1 VSKGKTTSSFRVQ
14 SDGTL
19 RHLPPRTQPGSY
31 DEILDALPIPAVVLS
46 NAGFILA
53 ANRAFVDRLHLALD
67 TVIGEPLLAWIGRAS
82 ERGAFGR
89 AFLGLRQR
97 PSGHAFNTSLTL
109 VPAIGSPITCLART
123 CKLSSGNILT
133 TCEVDSRIDH
143 SPEAAMGRA
152 VVRGLEALD
161 QGMLVLDSRGQ
172 IVHANPAAGSLLGTR
187 LVGRSLLELVSPGE
201 VDRLA
206 QALSQAEAGNW
217 HGEIELRSLDGESLP
232 IELSLAAGRG
242 HGAPLVALLRDL
254 QERRQREFEE
264 RLLAQIDRIL
274 LSSPRP
280 QESIPTASRVLL
292 DALDLDRAALVV
304 YRTGHWER
312 WEIERDQ
319 EHRRLLTGAPPES
332 WRGARQV
339 DTIDTESPTT
349 AAVFGPFARGRN
361 AVRVVLTGPS
371 GLIGYLLLISGRPNA
386 FDRRTASLL
395 SLIAPPL
402 ALGLANGLLMV
413 ETEAFANYQAM
424 LLDQTSVL
432 LNSLDAEG
440 RVVTWNRAS
449 ESLLGVSADD
459 ARGRRFGIDVGAID
473 PEVWATLWTALLR
486 DGSIVRELVIKTAAG
501 EAVPL
506 HLEARLL
513 RDSSKVTGVVLVGL
527 DLRRRRALEDQV
539 LRSQKLAAVG
549 LLAAGIAHEINNP
562 LSGVV
567 GYSRLLL
574 DKPLDP
580 WVRER
585 VTKIADSGERCRK
598 IVEGVLLFSR
608 QQEGGKR
615 RRLVLSEAVDR
626 VIGIGEYQW
635 RMHNVRVVRTYPE
648 APVVIEADAE
658 QIEQVLLNLLSNAV
672 DAMPR
677 GGTIGIDLSQDEEG
691 ARLAISDQGTGIP
704 PEVLPRI
711 FDPFFSTKEIG
722 KGTGL
727 GLAISYGIIKE
738 HGGDILIDSAPGKGT
753 TFTVL
758 LPASPPLDP
767 PAHDGPTPTPSS
779 EHR

>member
-1 VSKGKTTSSFRVQ
+1 VSKGQTTSSFRVQ

-19 RHLPPRTQPGSY
+19 RHLAARATSTTGY
-31 DEILDALPIPAVVLS
+31 DELLDALPIPAVVLS
-46 NAGFILA
+46 TAGFILA

-67 TVIGEPLLAWIGRAS
+67 VVIGEPLLAWIGRAS

-89 AFLGLRQR
+89 AFLALRQR
-97 PSGHAFNTSLTL
+97 AAGQAFTTSLTL

-133 TCEVDSRIDH
+133 TCEIDNNVDH

-152 VVRGLEALD
+152 VVRGLEALA

-172 IVHANPAAGSLLGTR
+172 IVHANPAAGELLGSR

-206 QALSQAEAGNW
+206 EALSQAEAGNW
-217 HGEIELRSLDGESLP
+217 HGEIELRTLEGESLP
-232 IELSLAAGRG
+232 VEVSLAAGRG
-242 HGAPLVALLRDL
+242 HGAPLVALLRNL
-254 QERRQREFEE
+254 QERRQREFEA
-264 RLLAQIDRIL
+264 RLISQIDRIL

-292 DALDLDRAALVV
+292 DALDLDRAALVLP
-304 YRTGHWER
+304 RAGLWER
-312 WEIERDQ
+312 WEIEREE
-319 EHRRLLTGAPPES
+319 EHRRVLTGAPPET
-332 WRGARQV
+332 WRGASQV
-339 DTIDTESPTT
+339 AKIDADSPTV
-349 AAVFGPFARGRN
+349 AAVFGPIRPGCK
-361 AVRVVLTGPS
+361 AVRVTLLGPS
-371 GLIGYLLLISGRPNA
+371 GLIGYLLLTSARPNA
-386 FDRRTASLL
+386 FDKRTTTLL
-395 SLIAPPL
+395 GLLAPPL

-413 ETEAFANYQAM
+413 ETEAYANYQAM

-432 LNSLDAEG
+432 LNSLDADG
-440 RVVTWNRAS
+440 RVVSWNRAS
-449 ESLLGVSADD
+449 ERLLGVSAQD
-459 ARGRRFGIDVGAID
+459 ALGRRFGIEVGAID
-473 PEVWATLWTALLR
+473 PEVWATLWGTLLR
-486 DGSIVRELVIKTAAG
+486 EGSIVRELVIKTAAG
-501 EAVPL
+501 DAIPL

-513 RDSSKVTGVVLVGL
+513 RDSSEVTGAVLVGL

-608 QQEGGKR
+608 QQEGGQR
-615 RRLVLSEAVDR
+615 RQIALSEAVNR

-635 RMHNVRVVRTYPE
+635 RLHNVRVVRTYPDE
-648 APVVIEADAE
+648 PVLIEADAE

-677 GGTIGIDLSQDEEG
+677 GGTIGIDLRQDETH
-691 ARLAISDQGTGIP
+691 ARLAISDQGHGIP
-704 PEVLPRI
+704 AEILPRI

-738 HGGDILIDSAPGKGT
+738 HGGDILIESAPGKGT

-758 LPASPPLDP
+758 LPVGHPPGGL
-767 PAHDGPTPTPSS
+767 DGPARTDAET
-779 EHR
+779 

>member
-1 VSKGKTTSSFRVQ
+1 
-14 SDGTL
+14 
-19 RHLPPRTQPGSY
+19 
-31 DEILDALPIPAVVLS
+31 
-46 NAGFILA
+46 
-53 ANRAFVDRLHLALD
+53 
-67 TVIGEPLLAWIGRAS
+67 
-82 ERGAFGR
+82 
-89 AFLGLRQR
+89 
-97 PSGHAFNTSLTL
+97 
-109 VPAIGSPITCLART
+109 
-123 CKLSSGNILT
+123 
-133 TCEVDSRIDH
+133 
-143 SPEAAMGRA
+143 
-152 VVRGLEALD
+152 
-161 QGMLVLDSRGQ
+161 
-172 IVHANPAAGSLLGTR
+172 IVHANPAAGELLGSR
-187 LVGRSLLELVSPGE
+187 LVGRSLLELVGPGD

-206 QALSQAEAGNW
+206 EALSQAEAGNW
-217 HGEIELRSLDGESLP
+217 HGELEIRTLDGEALP

-242 HGAPLVALLRDL
+242 QGAPLVALLRDL

-264 RLLAQIDRIL
+264 RLIAQIDRIL

-292 DALDLDRAALVV
+292 DALELDRAVLVV
-304 YRTGHWER
+304 HRAGVWER
-312 WEIERDQ
+312 WEIEREQ
-319 EHRRLLTGAPPES
+319 EHRCLLTGAPPEA
-332 WRGARQV
+332 WRSDRQV
-339 DTIDTESPTT
+339 ALTEPESPAT
-349 AAVFGPFARGRN
+349 AAVFGPIARGRR
-361 AVRVVLTGPS
+361 AIRVTLSAPS
-371 GLIGYLLLISGRPNA
+371 GLIGYLLLIAARPGA
-386 FDRRTASLL
+386 FDRRTTSLL
-395 SLIAPPL
+395 GLLAPAL

-413 ETEAFANYQAM
+413 ETEAFAAYQAM

-432 LNSLDAEG
+432 LNSLDADG

-449 ESLLGVSADD
+449 ERLLGIAAED
-459 ARGRRFGIDVGAID
+459 ARGRRFGIDVGAME
-473 PEVWATLWTALLR
+473 PAVWSDLWSTLLSR
-486 DGSIVRELVIKTAAG
+486 GSIVRELVIKTAEG
-501 EAVPL
+501 NAVPL

-513 RDSSKVTGVVLVGL
+513 RDSAEVKGAVLVGL

-585 VTKIADSGERCRK
+585 VTKIAQSGERCRK

-615 RRLVLSEAVDR
+615 RPVDLAELVDR

-635 RMHNVRVVRTYPE
+635 RMHNVRIVRTYPE
-648 APVVIEADAE
+648 VPVIVEADTD
-658 QIEQVLLNLLSNAV
+658 QLEQVLLNLLSNAV

-677 GGTIGIDLSQDEEG
+677 GGTISIELRRGADGG
-691 ARLAISDQGTGIP
+691 ARLAVRDQGHGIP
-704 PEVLPRI
+704 AEILSRI

-738 HGGDILIDSAPGKGT
+738 HGGDILVDSAPAQGT

-758 LPASPPLDP
+758 LPPAGNASAGGDAAPE
-767 PAHDGPTPTPSS
+767 GG
-779 EHR
+779 

>member
-1 VSKGKTTSSFRVQ
+1 MSKGQTTTSFQVHG
-14 SDGTL
+14 DGTR
-19 RHLPPRTQPGSY
+19 RHQSAYVPPTRY
-31 DEILDALPIPAVVLS
+31 DELLDALPTPAVVLS
-46 NAGFILA
+46 NAGFVLA
-53 ANRAFVDRLHLALD
+53 ANRVFTDRLHLSLRE
-67 TVIGEPLLAWIGRAS
+67 VIGEPLLAWIGRAS

-89 AFLGLRQR
+89 AFLALRQR
-97 PSGHAFNTSLTL
+97 APGQAFTTDITL
-109 VPAIGSPITCLART
+109 IPTIGSPIACLART

-133 TCEVDSRIDH
+133 TCEIDSRTDY
-143 SPEAAMGRA
+143 SPETAMGRA

-172 IVHANPAAGSLLGTR
+172 IVHANPAAGKLLGAR

-201 VDRLA
+201 VDMLA
-206 QALSQAEAGNW
+206 RALAEAEAGNW
-217 HGEIELRSLDGESLP
+217 HGEIELRTLDGESLP

-242 HGAPLVALLRDL
+242 QGAPLVALLRNL
-254 QERRQREFEE
+254 QERRQREFEA
-264 RLLAQIDRIL
+264 RLISQIERIL

-280 QESIPTASRVLL
+280 EESIPTASRVLL

-304 YRTGHWER
+304 HRADLWER
-312 WEIERDQ
+312 WEIERSE
-319 EHRRLLTGAPPES
+319 EHRCLPTGAPPTS
-332 WRGARQV
+332 WRSDPQV
-339 DTIDTESPTT
+339 AEIDPESPTV
-349 AAVFGPFARGRN
+349 AAIFGPTERDQRAL
-361 AVRVVLTGPS
+361 RVTLMGPS
-371 GLIGYLLLISGRPNA
+371 GLIGYLLLVASRPSA
-386 FDRRTASLL
+386 FDRRTVSLL
-395 SLIAPPL
+395 GLLAPPL
-402 ALGLANGLLMV
+402 AFGLANGLLMV

-432 LNSLDAEG
+432 LNSLDAAG

-449 ESLLGVSADD
+449 ERLLGISASE
-459 ARGRRFGIDVGAID
+459 ARGRRFGIDVGTID
-473 PEVWATLWTALLR
+473 PEVWADLWKTLLR
-486 DGSIVRELVIKTAAG
+486 DGNIVRELVITTATGDAI
-501 EAVPL
+501 PL

-513 RDSSKVTGVVLVGL
+513 RDASEVKGAVLVGL
-527 DLRRRRALEDQV
+527 DLRRRRALEEQV
-539 LRSQKLAAVG
+539 QRSQKLAAVG

-580 WVRER
+580 WIRER

-615 RRLVLSEAVDR
+615 RVLTLSELVDR

-635 RMHNVRVVRTYPE
+635 RMHNVRVVRSYPTE
-648 APVVIEADAE
+648 PVQIEAEAD

-677 GGTIGIDLSQDEEG
+677 GGTIGIELSQDELH
-691 ARLAISDQGTGIP
+691 ARLAISDQGHGIP
-704 PEVLPRI
+704 SEVLPRV

-738 HGGDILIDSAPGKGT
+738 HGGDILVQSDLGKGT

-758 LPASPPLDP
+758 LPRGGPRPP
-767 PAHDGPTPTPSS
+767 
-779 EHR
+779 R